1 VFVAF
6 ELTFNTD
13 DITKECRINYIRK
26 IFAPI
31 AKVFPCDESNVYGQG
46 QIRKVQD
53 VILLNITAGAYHYER
68 SEELIWQSNL
78 NMYLLTIALEGCHCH
93 SSEGGVD
100 TKIIDGDIILIDL
113 AKSCSGMTNRG
124 KHLQI
129 YIPKDLLN
137 NHLEGF
143 RIQKDILLK
152 ANKPMT
158 KILKDYMLGLFE
170 VASRLQDTEAS
181 VTLYTFLSLLVTALK
196 GNEPQE
202 LLYSN
207 DYTKGG
213 DLLKN
218 RVIDFI
224 ESNIKNPDLKI
235 EFLMKNFRVSRAHLY
250 RAFDEDGGVISVIR
264 NKRLDM
270 AYHELLNPMKVRTVT
285 QIAHEYGFSS
295 SNQFYR
301 VFRQRFGFSPNEIKR
316 NQAKFSLYL
325 NLKNDLYEH
334 FKRIIQKK

>member
-1 VFVAF
+1 MPF
-6 ELTFNTD
+6 ELTFNTI
-13 DITKECRINYIRK
+13 DIAERCRVDYIRR

-31 AKVFPCDESNVYGQG
+31 AKVFPIDESNIYGEA
-46 QIRKVQD
+46 QIRRVQG
-53 VILLNITAGAYHYER
+53 VILVNVSAGSYHYER

-78 NMYLLTIALEGCHCH
+78 DMYMLTIAMEGCHCH
-93 SSEGGVD
+93 SSEGGEEV
-100 TKIIDGDIILIDL
+100 KVMEGDILLVDL
-113 AKSCSGMTNRG
+113 AKSCRGITNKG

-137 NHLEGF
+137 HQLDGV
-143 RIQKDILLK
+143 RVHKDILLK
-152 ANKPMT
+152 ASKPMT

-170 VASRLQDTEAS
+170 VALRLQEKEAS

-196 GNEPQE
+196 STVPQD
-202 LLYSN
+202 LLYLN

-213 DLLKN
+213 DLLKS

-224 ESNIKNPDLKI
+224 EINIKNPDLKI
-235 EFLMKNFRVSRAHLY
+235 EVLTKNFRVSRAHLY
-250 RAFDEDGGVISVIR
+250 RAFDEDGGVVSIIR

-270 AYHELLNPMKVRTVT
+270 AYHELLNPMNSRTVT

-301 VFRQRFGFSPNEIKR
+301 VFRQRYGFSPNEIKR

-325 NLKNDLYEH
+325 NIKNDLYEH
-334 FKRIIQKK
+334 FRRTVRGK